1 MSKAMAD
8 NGRKWKKA
16 MLSGLAG
23 AVFGAGTVALMMW
36 LAGDG
41 LLEAMGPSRVI
52 LAGVGLIY
60 LLVTMMIGFG
70 LAAPRAGAKLL
81 NVDDAEELVDDRPKL
96 LGSALYMGLA
106 GLTLILISLAQA
118 PGFANGPIVPGIA
131 VAALAILLI
140 ASILSFR
147 WLRVYDEFDRQLGIE
162 GGSWAFLIACAIL
175 LPWGMLDALGWAVP
189 LSSIDVISVL
199 AASLIGGSFAAVGAR
214 GMMVR

>member
-8 NGRKWKKA
+8 NSRKWKKA

-23 AVFGAGTVALMMW
+23 AAFGAGSVALMMW

-106 GLTLILISLAQA
+106 GLTLILIALARA
-118 PGFANGPIVPGIA
+118 PGFAAGPIVPGIA

-175 LPWGMLDALGWAVP
+175 LPWGTLDALGWAVP